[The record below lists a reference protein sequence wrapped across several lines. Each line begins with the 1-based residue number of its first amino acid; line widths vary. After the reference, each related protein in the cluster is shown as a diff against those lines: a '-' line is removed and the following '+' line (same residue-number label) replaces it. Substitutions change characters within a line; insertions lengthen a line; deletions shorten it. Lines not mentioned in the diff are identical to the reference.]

1 MMLSSKKGMFVSISA
16 QFILAMVAFASFR
29 GSFGSSRINK
39 LCHIVLT
46 SSYVYISSSHK
57 IYSNRC
63 LFSWEY
69 MKRMKGSGKHLSHSN
84 LGTPNEIRTR
94 KSLGLK
100 LKRRENGVMIPTM
113 QHIRLLHISPVM
125 WNKIKTWTSTRG
137 LQRRE
142 NGVTTL
148 IVQRIPLVHTT
159 TSERKTR
166 SRPER

>member
-69 MKRMKGSGKHLSHSN
+69 MKRMKGSGKAS
-84 LGTPNEIRTR
+84 
-94 KSLGLK
+94 
-100 LKRRENGVMIPTM
+100 IPQQPRNT
-113 QHIRLLHISPVM
+113 
-125 WNKIKTWTSTRG
+125 
-137 LQRRE
+137 
-142 NGVTTL
+142 
-148 IVQRIPLVHTT
+148 
-159 TSERKTR
+159 ERDQD
-166 SRPER
+166 